1 MKHRCRINFLQMSSQ
16 QCEYAVTCG
25 RVELLRP
32 PYWSSYSKPRLWL
45 HTVVSSKYFDL
56 GIAAVIGVNVFT
68 MAIEHYN
75 MPTVI
80 SLFILHI

>member
-1 MKHRCRINFLQMSSQ
+1 MMMMMMIIIIIIIIIIIKFGLVFSCI
-16 QCEYAVTCG
+16 
-25 RVELLRP
+25 ELLRP

-75 MPTVI
+75 MPKVI
-80 SLFILHI
+80 SIFIR